1 MLTETPIPLR
11 PVAAIRKRLGL
22 TQAALADKL
31 ERCQASICAYEAG
44 RQGISPDAARRLV
57 QLARQSGLDISLDHV
72 YGDRPLSEV
81 LS

>member
-72 YGDRPLSEV
+72 YGDRLLSEV